1 MADIWDVYTGYL
13 AVALNNIRM
22 LLDCDIILGGYVG
35 SNISPYIDRIRR
47 LAAEKN
53 IFEKDGS
60 YIDACRYQKEASAL
74 GAAILQIERSIDSI

>member
-1 MADIWDVYTGYL
+1 M
-13 AVALNNIRM
+13 
-22 LLDCDIILGGYVG
+22 G

-74 GAAILQIERSIDSI
+74 GAAILQIERYIDTI